1 MGRRGYIT
9 ELEEMKKHV
18 DVQLMINRQR
28 LELLQKQS
36 NALKEAI
43 DILKSLKPTK
53 AEEKLVKCRYC
64 SMEVGESDNFC
75 SYCGKRLKIFIS
87 DEQKEIFQRLCP

>member
-1 MGRRGYIT
+1 MRGSIT

-36 NALKEAI
+36 NALKETI
-43 DILKSLKPTK
+43 DILKSLEPTK
-53 AEEKLVKCRYC
+53 AEEKRVKCRYC
-64 SMEVGESDNFC
+64 GMEIGESDNFC
-75 SYCGKRLKIFIS
+75 SYCGKRLRIS
-87 DEQKEIFQRLCP
+87 ISERQKEIFQELCP

>member
-1 MGRRGYIT
+1 MKMQEYIL
-9 ELEEMKKHV
+9 ELEEMKRHV

-36 NALKEAI
+36 KALKEAI
-43 DILKSLKPTK
+43 DVLKSLEPTK

-64 SMEVGESDNFC
+64 RMEVGESDNFC
-75 SYCGKRLKIFIS
+75 SYCGKRLI
-87 DEQKEIFQRLCP
+87 

>member
-1 MGRRGYIT
+1 MRGYIT

-28 LELLQKQS
+28 QELLQKQS
-36 NALKEAI
+36 EVLKETI
-43 DILKSLKPTK
+43 GILKSLEPTK
-53 AEEKLVKCRYC
+53 AEEKLVKCRWC
-64 SMEVGESDNFC
+64 GMEAVESDNFC
-75 SYCGKRLKIFIS
+75 SYCGKRLKISIS